1 VVRRTIVR
9 WVVRSVMWRAVV
21 RVIKR
26 LVERLQFRLKP
37 RLSVE
42 SRVLDLVAE
51 AISLSE
57 GGIKSVL
64 RLLGDVVPDILGG
77 LGHFVVV
84 LLEAREKFILGG
96 DGFLVQG
103 VATAAVL
110 LDRELLED
118 LLGGQDKG
126 RACCHERQDVG
137 ELHDG

>member
-1 VVRRTIVR
+1 VRRTIVR
-9 WVVRSVMWRAVV
+9 RVVRSVVWRAVV
-21 RVIKR
+21 RVVKR
-26 LVERLQFRLKP
+26 LVERLQLRLEP

-51 AISLSE
+51 AISLSK

-64 RLLGDVVPDILGG
+64 RLLGDIVPDILGG

-96 DGFLVQG
+96 DGLLVQG
-103 VATAAVL
+103 VATTVVL
-110 LDRELLED
+110 LDRKLLED

-126 RACCHERQDVG
+126 RACCNEWQNIG
-137 ELHDG
+137 ELHDDC